1 MTFSA
6 LCRKSSVDVL
16 KSVFSINRASDVERL
31 VERPAPPRGL
41 PMLIRLKPARQPLLT
56 TEMNATMRRDR
67 FGSFAAFHAIV
78 SAGCSL
84 ALCCRVARQSKTT
97 TISVDY
103 SGSRE
108 VSGCILWSSR
118 SASVRVSTTA
128 LIAPT
133 TLSGIRS
140 GGGLR
145 IFFRASFSLAI
156 CVIFF
161 FAATLRLLAVTP
173 PFLPEVFDFFVAL
186 AAVLLRPIFVIAD
199 PSLSHKVAAIR
210 IAFRGVSRNRCRT

>member
-56 TEMNATMRRDR
+56 TEMN
-67 FGSFAAFHAIV
+67 
-78 SAGCSL
+78 AGCSL